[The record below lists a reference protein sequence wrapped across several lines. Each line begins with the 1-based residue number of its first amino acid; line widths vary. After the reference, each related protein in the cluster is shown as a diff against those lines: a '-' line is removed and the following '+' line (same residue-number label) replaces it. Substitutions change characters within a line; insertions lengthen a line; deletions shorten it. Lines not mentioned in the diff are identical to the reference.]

1 MDPSI
6 GGPLVQKLSGKKK
19 KLSNSTLY
27 LLIYNDFNA
36 LTDLINILP
45 SFTYTFTL

>member
-6 GGPLVQKLSGKKK
+6 GGPLVQKLSGKKN
-19 KLSNSTLY
+19 LSNSTLY

-36 LTDLINILP
+36 LSDLINILP